1 MKRIPILA
9 ALLLLAL
16 APGYAQFQAGDI
28 FLNGDV
34 GIAVSGETKN
44 ESNLSSRPGETVSR
58 RLNLNFAPSLGYLL
72 SDKLA
77 IGLTLDFRYLRN
89 NIEVTYNDASEPAQ
103 DAQQLSNA
111 FSPQV
116 FLRYNCPLGDRLGFM
131 FDLYAGPSF
140 GKEKFRRLGT
150 VLADERTSLGFDA
163 GLRPGGYYFL
173 SSKLALEVSFGGL
186 EYSAKRFEADGQSAG
201 PIKERSL
208 STLLSGDNLSL
219 RLGLNYFLTRVEP
232 ASKSLKI

>member
-28 FLNGDV
+28 FLNGNV
-34 GIAVSGETKN
+34 GIAVSGETRD
-44 ESNLSSRPGETVSR
+44 ESDSSTEPGETVSR

-77 IGLTLDFRYLRN
+77 IGMTLDFRYFRN

-116 FLRYNCPLGDRLGFM
+116 FLRYYCPLGDGLGFM
-131 FDLYAGPSF
+131 FDFYAGPSF
-140 GKEKFRRLGT
+140 GKEKFRRLGR

-163 GLRPGGYYFL
+163 GLRPGFYYFL
-173 SSKLALEVSFGGL
+173 SNKVALEASFGGL
-186 EYSAKRFEADGQSAG
+186 EYSAKRFEADGQSSR
-201 PIKERSL
+201 PRKERNL

-219 RLGLNYFLTRVEP
+219 RLGLNYFLTRAEP
-232 ASKSLKI
+232 ASKSL